1 MTILIVALMFAA
13 FLTYDYFRQRRSAK
27 ASAVST
33 VPDVVAFPKLQTA
46 YVSGFEIRENRRY
59 HPGHTWALA
68 ESPTAVR
75 VGMDDFAA
83 RLVGRADGLLL
94 PKRGQWIRQGQKFAT
109 LMKQGRKS
117 ELVSPIEGE
126 VTDVNDAALSDT
138 QLAGRDPYG
147 EGWLITVMSPD
158 MKINFRNL
166 LDGTL
171 VRGWMK
177 DAADRL
183 RQRIPSMAAAGAT
196 AQDGGLALADLSD
209 QIPQDKWDDVAH
221 EFFLV

>member
-1 MTILIVALMFAA
+1 MTIAIVLVMFAA
-13 FLTYDYFRQRRSAK
+13 FFAVDYFRNAKRAK
-27 ASAVST
+27 APAVAEPQA
-33 VPDVVAFPKLQTA
+33 VIAIPKLNAA

-68 ESPTAVR
+68 ESPTIAR

-83 RLVGRADGLLL
+83 RLVGHADELQL

-109 LMKQGRKS
+109 LMKQGRKAD
-117 ELVSPIEGE
+117 LVSPIEGE
-126 VTDVNDAALSDT
+126 ITDVNEAALRDA
-138 QLAGRDPYG
+138 LLPGRDPYG

-166 LDGTL
+166 LNGT
-171 VRGWMK
+171 VARGWMK

-183 RQRIPSMAAAGAT
+183 RQRIPAMATADAM
-196 AQDGGLALADLSD
+196 AQDGGVALPDLSD
-209 QIPQDKWDDVAH
+209 QIPKEKWDEVAH
-221 EFFLV
+221 EFFLA